1 MDLGLF
7 ADSRFCRHF
16 FFMALTLLPLHHT
29 GALPRRGSALK
40 EGQLS
45 CRGMTPLAW
54 PETHWLPTS
63 DLRRSRALSAFGC
76 RRTSADVG
84 RTQQSSSRLGLCS
97 FPSSFLFLVSF
108 LTTLDAHMTL
118 MTFYFIPF
126 HILPFILTHGK
137 PCVILVAS
145 RLSDVPTFPRFVGIF
160 VQLPPSYISR

>member
-1 MDLGLF
+1 MPTIPPSF
-7 ADSRFCRHF
+7 FC
-16 FFMALTLLPLHHT
+16 PNN
-29 GALPRRGSALK
+29 GSIIACI
-40 EGQLS
+40 LS
-45 CRGMTPLAW
+45 CRGMTPPGPAGNPLASDVRC
-54 PETHWLPTS
+54 PTFPR
-63 DLRRSRALSAFGC
+63 LVGIWM
-76 RRTSADVG
+76 SADVG
-84 RTQQSSSRLGLCS
+84 QTRQSSSRHGLYS

-145 RLSDVPTFPRFVGIF
+145 RLSDVLTFPRFVGIF

>member
-1 MDLGLF
+1 M
-7 ADSRFCRHF
+7 
-16 FFMALTLLPLHHT
+16 
-29 GALPRRGSALK
+29 
-40 EGQLS
+40 
-45 CRGMTPLAW
+45 
-54 PETHWLPTS
+54 
-63 DLRRSRALSAFGC
+63 
-76 RRTSADVG
+76 SADVG

-145 RLSDVPTFPRFVGIF
+145 RLSDVLTFPRFVGIF

>member
-16 FFMALTLLPLHHT
+16 FFFMALTLLPFHHT

-45 CRGMTPLAW
+45 CRGMTPPGPAGNPLASDVRR
-54 PETHWLPTS
+54 PTFPR
-63 DLRRSRALSAFGC
+63 LVGIWM
-76 RRTSADVG
+76 SADVG
-84 RTQQSSSRLGLCS
+84 QTRQSSSRHGLYS
-97 FPSSFLFLVSF
+97 FPSSFLFPVSF

>member
-1 MDLGLF
+1 M
-7 ADSRFCRHF
+7 
-16 FFMALTLLPLHHT
+16 
-29 GALPRRGSALK
+29 
-40 EGQLS
+40 
-45 CRGMTPLAW
+45 
-54 PETHWLPTS
+54 
-63 DLRRSRALSAFGC
+63 
-76 RRTSADVG
+76 SADVG
-84 RTQQSSSRLGLCS
+84 RTQQSSSRLGLYS
-97 FPSSFLFLVSF
+97 FPSSFLFPVSF

>member
-1 MDLGLF
+1 
-7 ADSRFCRHF
+7 
-16 FFMALTLLPLHHT
+16 
-29 GALPRRGSALK
+29 
-40 EGQLS
+40 
-45 CRGMTPLAW
+45 MTPPGPAGNPLA
-54 PETHWLPTS
+54 S
-63 DLRRSRALSAFGC
+63 DVR
-76 RRTSADVG
+76 RRTFPRLVGIWMSADVG
-84 RTQQSSSRLGLCS
+84 QTRQSSSRHGLYS

>member
-1 MDLGLF
+1 M
-7 ADSRFCRHF
+7 
-16 FFMALTLLPLHHT
+16 
-29 GALPRRGSALK
+29 
-40 EGQLS
+40 S
-45 CRGMTPLAW
+45 CRGMTPPGPAGNPLASDVRR
-54 PETHWLPTS
+54 PTFPR
-63 DLRRSRALSAFGC
+63 LVGIWM
-76 RRTSADVG
+76 SADVG
-84 RTQQSSSRLGLCS
+84 QTRQSSSRHGLYS

>member
-1 MDLGLF
+1 MLYMKD
-7 ADSRFCRHF
+7 
-16 FFMALTLLPLHHT
+16 
-29 GALPRRGSALK
+29 RGNQGK
-40 EGQLS
+40 EIKGVS
-45 CRGMTPLAW
+45 CRGMTPPGLAGN
-54 PETHWLPTS
+54 PLAS

>member
-1 MDLGLF
+1 M
-7 ADSRFCRHF
+7 
-16 FFMALTLLPLHHT
+16 
-29 GALPRRGSALK
+29 
-40 EGQLS
+40 
-45 CRGMTPLAW
+45 
-54 PETHWLPTS
+54 
-63 DLRRSRALSAFGC
+63 
-76 RRTSADVG
+76 SADVG

-97 FPSSFLFLVSF
+97 FPSSFLFPVSF

-145 RLSDVPTFPRFVGIF
+145 RLSDVLTFPRFVGIF